1 MFSLKLKKIVFVNI
15 LLLLIFVSSVSAQPV
30 KLDVDFYTPPT
41 DLKPYP
47 LIESGRVKNI
57 IFLIGDGMGLA
68 QLQAARIRAVGAVG
82 KLYIEKLPVTGIKR
96 THSVNSLITDSAAS
110 GTALATGVKT
120 NNGMICVTPE
130 GKKAKTIL
138 EFAREKG
145 MATGLVATSTITH
158 ATPASFAAHVPKR
171 SDEATI
177 ATHIIENRVNVIF
190 GGGRKFFVPQTF
202 EGSGRKDSKNLIEEA
217 KEYGYKYV
225 ETKSEMVSADG
236 EYILG
241 LFQMEPMTTFN
252 PEPMI
257 YEMTSKAIEILSR
270 DKDGFFLM
278 VEGSQ
283 IDWGC
288 HKNDPDNT
296 IRQTLLFDLAV
307 KKAMDFALKDK
318 ETLVIVTA
326 DHETG
331 GIAING
337 GILSGRVLVLG
348 WTTKGHTGVPVPIY
362 AFGPHAQRFTGVMDN
377 TDVPKIMAE
386 LLNISPFPEVLE

>member
-1 MFSLKLKKIVFVNI
+1 MFLKRIKKVLIINSM
-15 LLLLIFVSSVSAQPV
+15 LLLIFVSSVSAQSV
-30 KLDVDFYTPPT
+30 KLDVSFYSPPT
-41 DLKPYP
+41 DTKPYP
-47 LIESGRVKNI
+47 VFENGKVKNI

-68 QLQAARIRAVGAVG
+68 QLQAARIRAVGTSG

-96 THSVNSLITDSAAS
+96 THSANSLITDSAAS
-110 GTALATGVKT
+110 GTALAAGVKT
-120 NNGMICVTPE
+120 NNGMIGVTPE
-130 GKKAKTIL
+130 GKKVKSIL
-138 EFAREKG
+138 EAARDKG

-158 ATPASFAAHVPKR
+158 ATPASFASHVPSR

-190 GGGRKFFVPQTF
+190 GGGKKFFVPQTF
-202 EGSGRKDSKNLIEEA
+202 EGSGRKDAKNLVDEA
-217 KEYGYKYV
+217 KEFGYKFV
-225 ETKSEMVSADG
+225 ETKDEMSAADG

-241 LFQMEPMTTFN
+241 LFQMEPMTTVG

-257 YEMTSKAIEILSR
+257 AEMTSKVIEILSR

-283 IDWGC
+283 IDWEC
-288 HKNDPDNT
+288 HDNDPDNT

-307 KKAMDFALKDK
+307 KEAMDFALKDR

-337 GILSGRVLVLG
+337 GILSGNVLILG
-348 WTTKGHTGVPVPIY
+348 WTTKGHTGSPVPVY
-362 AFGPHAQRFTGVMDN
+362 AFGPHAQRFTGVLDN
-377 TDVPKIMAE
+377 TDVPKILAE
-386 LLNISPFPEVLE
+386 LLNVSPFPEVYK